1 MYLDFIVNQKYTC
14 QEFIYVLLFHIV
26 APHCTKMYL
35 NICIANIIK
44 DENNMTKN
52 STTFPNYITNVPIK
66 DDEIM
71 VSFEV
76 TSLYTKIPIIDTLNI
91 IKIYV
96 NNDYQFTRKMTIP
109 QEKFFDL
116 VDLVLTATWCTF
128 NSQFYQ
134 QTDDIAMGSEV
145 SSSTAEFY
153 MQAHECNTY
162 GITPS
167 KSLGTV
173 C

>member
-35 NICIANIIK
+35 NIYIANIIK

-52 STTFPNYITNVPIK
+52 STTFPNYIRNVPIK

-71 VSFEV
+71 LSFEV
-76 TSLYTKIPIIDTLNI
+76 TSLYTKIPIIDKLNI

-109 QEKFFDL
+109 QNKFFDL
-116 VDLVLTATWCTF
+116 VDLVLTATWCSF

-134 QTDDIAMGSEV
+134 RTDDIAMGSEV
-145 SSSTAEFY
+145 SSSTSRILYA
-153 MQAHECNTY
+153 
-162 GITPS
+162 GS
-167 KSLGTV
+167 
-173 C
+173 